1 MKAFQKLALVS
12 AIAMTS
18 SVYALEVA
26 DDATLAGATGQQGI
40 DIQIL
45 LPDNLGGT
53 AGVHGITIG
62 QVNIH
67 DGDGYAAIAGNS
79 GALQIGD
86 RTAGDRVTLSC
97 AGAGCVIGATP
108 ASIAAGAAGK
118 AGIFAAI
125 DMEGGATPTLN
136 INVFTPTLTI
146 TTGNIYVAD
155 SVDANIGQNAASTQ
169 NKIKL
174 LDSMTVTLGGM
185 NLNIQLGT
193 EVQTVASGAT
203 TMIKLDSTI
212 TGGLTITGFAL
223 NDSSSNQTISIGTQ
237 KIIGAGP
244 AGPGSSDVVLKA
256 GVDVVAAVAGPP
268 AYLSGLQITLDQFGV
283 SGDPTSVGGG
293 VNISMETIKL
303 GSSPVMGS
311 VELRGLNLNGTQLI
325 IAGH

>member
-86 RTAGDRVTLSC
+86 STAGDRVTLSC

-237 KIIGAGP
+237 RIKGAV
-244 AGPGSSDVVLKA
+244 SSDVVLKA

-268 AYLSGLQITLDQFGV
+268 AYLSGLQITLDQFGE

>member
-1 MKAFQKLALVS
+1 MKAFTKLALVS

-18 SVYALEVA
+18 SAFALEAA
-26 DDATLAGATGQQGI
+26 DDATLSEATGRQGI

-45 LPDNLGGT
+45 LPDLGG
-53 AGVHGITIG
+53 GDHGITIG

-67 DGDGYAAIAGNS
+67 DADGYAAIAADS

-86 RTAGDRVTLSC
+86 GTALNRTTVKC
-97 AGAGCVIGATP
+97 IGAGCIIGGSAP
-108 ASIAAGAAGK
+108 VGVAGK
-118 AGIFAAI
+118 AGIFAQI
-125 DMEGGATPTLN
+125 DMEGGFNPTLN
-136 INVFTPTLTI
+136 VAVYTPTLTI

-223 NDSSSNQTISIGTQ
+223 NDSSSNETISIGTQ
-237 KIIGAGP
+237 RIK
-244 AGPGSSDVVLKA
+244 GPGSSDVVLKA